1 MFWKSL
7 SLHAACWTLK
17 LTTILLL
24 QVPLASSC
32 VPMYQLPQIFSVER
46 SMSASSLLCYSL

>member
-24 QVPLASSC
+24 QVPLTSSC
-32 VPMYQLPQIFSVER
+32 VPMYQLPQIFSVKR